1 MPLNFP
7 NNPSLNQTSYQNGR
21 LYQWN
26 GYTWDI
32 YPIIS
37 SQAGIKEYELV
48 SSTKSVFTVTGGY
61 AINNL
66 DVYHNGVRL
75 LRNEDYTATNGSTFS
90 LVQPAV
96 SGDVIEWLG
105 YSTVP
110 RQQLVLAEV
119 RSDTVNN
126 TNYIGRAVAGS
137 SESSNVWTIK
147 KYVIASDGV
156 SITTTTATNVS
167 WNNRLSASYS

>member
-1 MPLNFP
+1 MPLTFP
-7 NNPSLNQTSYQNGR
+7 SHPSLNQTSVQNGR
-21 LYQWN
+21 TYQWN
-26 GYTWDI
+26 GYAWDL
-32 YPIIS
+32 YTIS
-37 SQAGIKEYELV
+37 TQAGVKEYELV

-75 LRNEDYTATNGSTFS
+75 LNSQDYTATNGSTFTLS
-90 LVQPAV
+90 LPAV

-110 RQQLVLAEV
+110 RHQLVLAEV

-126 TNYIGRAVAGS
+126 INYIGRAVAGS
-137 SESSNVWTIK
+137 SESSSVWTIK

-167 WNNRLSASYS
+167 WNDRLSASYS